1 MLHYLNKEEKNRSRE
16 LWEQAFPED
25 SDCFRDYYYTE
36 KTRDNRLLVL
46 EEGGQILSM
55 LHRNPYLLQTGRKNG
70 GLRLYC
76 RRGNGQKQ
84 QKKGLYEAAYGKG
97 AEGYERGGHAL
108 LFSHACL

>member
-55 LHRNPYLLQTGRKNG
+55 LIAIPICSQMGEKTAVCDYIVGVATDKNS
-70 GLRLYC
+70 
-76 RRGNGQKQ
+76 RR
-84 QKKGLYEAAYGKG
+84 KGLYEAAYGKG